1 MNTIEN
7 DELFKL
13 IKDRNMIK
21 DQLEAAEHAIV
32 NCVDWAN
39 GHEYEWGDRAEN
51 AFNFLH
57 QYIEKYQN

>member
-32 NCVDWAN
+32 NCVD
-39 GHEYEWGDRAEN
+39 
-51 AFNFLH
+51 
-57 QYIEKYQN
+57 